1 MEPEPAVTSELNLF
15 EFMFAFELEIVG
27 GPQPE
32 QLERYK
38 SNSKSD
44 TKLPFF
50 ARQPVVN
57 QS

>member
-1 MEPEPAVTSELNLF
+1 MVPEPAVTSELNLF
-15 EFMFAFELEIVG
+15 ELMFTLELEIVC

-38 SNSKSD
+38 SNSKNDS
-44 TKLPFF
+44 KLPFF
-50 ARQPVVN
+50 ARKPIVN